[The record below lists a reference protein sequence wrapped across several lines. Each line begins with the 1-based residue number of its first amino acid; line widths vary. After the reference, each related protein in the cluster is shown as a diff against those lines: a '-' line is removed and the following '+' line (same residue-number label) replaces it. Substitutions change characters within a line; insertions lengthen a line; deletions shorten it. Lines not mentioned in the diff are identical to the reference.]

1 MNSTILIATLGAEP
15 QVVTLMLDSLLARGD
30 RIASVIVVHTV
41 PDREPVHSSLR
52 SLHREFVIERSYGNE
67 ILFVPHL
74 LAGTSGPLADV
85 VTPSDIDDA
94 FRSFYV
100 LLRQHK
106 QAGRCIHLSIAGGRK
121 TMALFAMA
129 AAQILFGPEDHV
141 WHLVSDP
148 ALVTSKKLHA
158 DNPDDVTL
166 VPVPVAYWGRLRA
179 DDRSRVRDFVE
190 HVLTPAEREVTEL
203 LIREGL
209 SNTALAER
217 LGKSVKTVAN
227 QLSSVYVKLGRHFD
241 LPETPDRT
249 LLLVL
254 LGSYS

>member
-1 MNSTILIATLGAEP
+1 MNDTILIATLGAEP
-15 QVVTLMLDSLLARGD
+15 QVVTLTLDSLLARGD
-30 RIASVIVVHTV
+30 RITCVTVVHTV
-41 PDREPVHSSLR
+41 PEHEPVRSSLR
-52 SLHREFVIERSYGNE
+52 SLRHEFVVGRFYGDE

-85 VTPSDIDDA
+85 VTPTDIDDA
-94 FRSFYV
+94 FRSFYI

-129 AAQILFGPEDHV
+129 AAQTLFGLEDRV

-148 ALVTSKKLHA
+148 ALVTSKRLHA
-158 DNPDDVTL
+158 DHPEDVIL
-166 VPVPVAYWGRLRA
+166 VPVPVAHWGRLRP
-179 DDRSRVRDFVE
+179 DDSSRVRDFIE
-190 HVLTPAEREVTEL
+190 RVLTPAERGVTEL

-209 SNTALAER
+209 SNAALAER

-227 QLSSVYVKLGRHFD
+227 QLSSVYVKLGHHFD